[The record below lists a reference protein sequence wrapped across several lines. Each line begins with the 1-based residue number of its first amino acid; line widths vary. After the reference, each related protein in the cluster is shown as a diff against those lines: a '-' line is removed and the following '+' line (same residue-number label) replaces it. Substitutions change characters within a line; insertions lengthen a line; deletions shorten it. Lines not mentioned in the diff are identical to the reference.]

1 MNLVP
6 GLTVVIPMLDIWL
19 RLDQSPKTLKS
30 VLNDKYFEN
39 TIDAKVT
46 MKKKVLKLPM
56 THYPIPQ
63 TILVLHF

>member
-46 MKKKVLKLPM
+46 MKKKV
-56 THYPIPQ
+56 
-63 TILVLHF
+63 